1 MVSKTKVRINKIN
14 FILLGF
20 LLVSCSQPDS
30 GSLKT
35 SEIRSTNTVV
45 SWGGGRVD
53 VEVTLDSTRTRGV
66 ESKVELSG
74 GDYLEVETAMGL
86 SEMTGAVSQV
96 GVTYAY
102 GARINLPEN
111 ILDVFVSLV
120 RSDIGERNESSVTL
134 PEPFNIDT
142 FGVGEFSVSENVV
155 LTWSPV
161 NPGSDI
167 IVDISPRG
175 YFLGTPIDGRN
186 TLYRQL
192 IPDTGMYEIPL
203 SSVFADMDMS
213 ISVLQRNHILLIR
226 ENSGTLSSGF
236 DGGSIAG
243 YQVRGININ
252 VSE

>member
-1 MVSKTKVRINKIN
+1 MSKTKVRIKKIN
-14 FILLGF
+14 FIFFCF

-30 GSLKT
+30 ESLKT
-35 SEIRSTNTVV
+35 SEIRSINTVV

-53 VEVTLDSTRTRGV
+53 VETSLESTRNRDA
-66 ESKVELSG
+66 ESKLKLSG

-86 SEMTGAVSQV
+86 SGMTGAVSQV
-96 GVTYAY
+96 GVINAYA
-102 GARINLPEN
+102 ARINLPEN
-111 ILDVFVSLV
+111 ILDVFISLV
-120 RSDIGERNESSVTL
+120 RSDLGERSESFVTL
-134 PEPFNIDT
+134 PEPFNVDA

-155 LTWSPV
+155 LTWSPA

-175 YFLGTPIDGRN
+175 YFLGAAIDGRN

-213 ISVLQRNHILLIR
+213 VSVLQRNHILLVR